1 MPRKIKMQDTDRP
14 KMIKFCMSNKKK
26 ERFYLKYMGQ
36 DVTRAKIDWKKFPC
50 SQDFARWEVNRM
62 KA

>member
-1 MPRKIKMQDTDRP
+1 
-14 KMIKFCMSNKKK
+14 MSNKKK